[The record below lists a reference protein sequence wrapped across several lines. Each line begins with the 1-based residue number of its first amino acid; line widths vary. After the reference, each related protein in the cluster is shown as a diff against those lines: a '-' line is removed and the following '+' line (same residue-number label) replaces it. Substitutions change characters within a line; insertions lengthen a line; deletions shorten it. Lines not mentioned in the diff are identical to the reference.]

1 MERRV
6 RVDGHELVL
15 THPDR
20 VMWPDAGLTKADLI
34 QYYLDV
40 AHVLIPHL
48 SQRYLVFTRYPNGI
62 QEPGFYQ
69 KNCPEHAPAW
79 VRTEPYWSPSS
90 RRTLRFVTGAS
101 VATLAWLG
109 NQAAVE
115 IHPWLSR
122 SCSRECPDWAVFDL
136 DPSEP
141 AGLPQARTVAGW
153 LKEALDA
160 FGLRGYLKSSGATG
174 FHVYVPLRPLYTYA
188 QSASFVRYLARL
200 LLESAPHLI
209 TLERAVA
216 KRSGK
221 VYIDY
226 LQNAMGKTLVAPYSP
241 RPLPGA
247 PVSAP
252 LDWSELG
259 AFNRPYD
266 ARTILPRLGLT
277 GDWLAPVLRDGQ
289 DIAVV
294 LRLAGTGVSQGPAA
308 IQRPGPANAEARGPG
323 DQRPAGIGHEAPP
336 AAPSGRIPGTEPRPS
351 LGF

>member
-188 QSASFVRYLARL
+188 QSASFVRYLAVSCWSRHLTSSPWNGRWPSVRAKSTSTTCRTPWARL
-200 LLESAPHLI
+200 WSPH
-209 TLERAVA
+209 TA
-216 KRSGK
+216 
-221 VYIDY
+221 
-226 LQNAMGKTLVAPYSP
+226 
-241 RPLPGA
+241 
-247 PVSAP
+247 
-252 LDWSELG
+252 
-259 AFNRPYD
+259 
-266 ARTILPRLGLT
+266 
-277 GDWLAPVLRDGQ
+277 
-289 DIAVV
+289 
-294 LRLAGTGVSQGPAA
+294 
-308 IQRPGPANAEARGPG
+308 PGPSRGRRYPRRWTG
-323 DQRPAGIGHEAPP
+323 PNWGRSTGRTMR
-336 AAPSGRIPGTEPRPS
+336 APSSRASG
-351 LGF
+351 